1 MPVDKSREA
10 VQSAANT
17 HSALKAAQEK
27 FELDVVESRE
37 LPLIKK
43 DANPGGLNELR
54 HYFDHS
60 NEEFYRTLREM
71 FSDVRESIDL
81 SLAHYSDARG
91 VSESLAKV
99 SKHAETRI
107 AQFTAAL
114 DRYSAKAPK
123 AKSEEERAEMKE
135 KLWGE
140 LDEVNAQF
148 RTDRNKIYREIWNI
162 INPPKPGIG
171 PPITH

>member
-1 MPVDKSREA
+1 MEKSKEA

-17 HSALKAAQEK
+17 HSALKTMQEK

-37 LPLIKK
+37 LPLIKN

-60 NEEFYRTLREM
+60 NEEFYRTLMEM
-71 FSDVRESIDL
+71 FGDIRESIDL
-81 SLAHYSDARG
+81 SIAHYSDTHG
-91 VSESLAKV
+91 VRESLAKA
-99 SKHAETRI
+99 SKRAETRI
-107 AQFTAAL
+107 GQFAAAL

-123 AKSEEERAEMKE
+123 AKSEEELAEMKE

-140 LDEVNAQF
+140 LDEINAGF
-148 RTDRNKIYREIWNI
+148 RRDRNEVYKEIWSI
-162 INPPKPGIG
+162 INPPEPGLG
-171 PPITH
+171 PSITH